1 MSQEKKTIILS
12 TDNVNKL
19 RELEALIN
27 TDEFQ
32 VKTKADYQMQDVE
45 IEETGQTLQENAAL
59 KVKGLVDRLTAKGH
73 KLSNSFVLADD
84 TGLFVDVLNGEPGV
98 YSSRFAGPYAS
109 DAENVDKLLSA
120 LTDVSQEDR
129 TAHFSTVIA
138 YYFKGEMNYVDGR
151 LDGLLLSERRGN
163 DGFGYDPIFYL
174 PERKKTLAELT
185 KEEKNQ
191 ISHRALAYEAFLERL
206 HSHDN

>member
-12 TDNVNKL
+12 TGNVNKL
-19 RELEALIN
+19 RELEALI
-27 TDEFQ
+27 TDEFL
-32 VKTKADYQMQDVE
+32 VKTKADYQLQDVE

-73 KLSNSFVLADD
+73 ELSNSFVLADD

-98 YSSRFAGPYAS
+98 YSSRFAGPHAS

-120 LTDVSQEDR
+120 LTDVPQEER

-138 YYFKGEMNYVDGR
+138 YYFQGEMNYVEGR
-151 LDGLLLSERRGN
+151 LDGLLLSVRKGE

-174 PERKKTLAELT
+174 PERKRTLAELT